1 MKQIYLKIFA
11 VAFAALTCINAL
23 ADGLS
28 LTANGT
34 SSYLLPSNFTGE
46 GDNVTSTDNPF
57 AGGALVKGTNVS
69 AFTVHSGTAQGVA
82 AFAQPYVLTDGEEV
96 TISFVAYQ
104 GWINNDKQTS
114 TIAII
119 NSDDSEIFSYTY
131 KPQACNV
138 ISVKIGGVELC
149 TTAFKGQSKADGGRG
164 GNAFTHNTQA
174 YSTNKDNNTVVTV
187 TIKKTGYV
195 SANFKNVAYEIDKT
209 FPGFLNEGTAVDFNK
224 ILFTSTIYEANAIGI
239 TDLTLTSTLRDVT
252 PVTYTIKYQDENGNF
267 IKSEKR
273 DTNVGD
279 SYTASAAD
287 MASFLSDDG
296 LKKYVYK
303 SGNETKTAVE
313 TAENNVITLVYTTYE
328 KQDYTIVAKA
338 GGVEIGTAKHGQTF
352 IDGTDKVYISKYMK
366 GTDGTWYKTTEPSYA
381 VVINQTTI
389 ELNYEKADID
399 YFFEVE
405 GLSNIT
411 GTAAGEYSGGAYC
424 AVSGTKTASLGTLPA
439 GKYQA
444 TAYLVGNGNRGI
456 LYQTDKEVYTTP
468 GLDRSSPK
476 EEYSTDFTLTNSAE
490 VSLHGYLHDDNTTNQ
505 SADIDYIYIKK
516 VGEVVNLPN
525 EYNTYY
531 AANDLDFTNNTAV
544 AAYTAQMN
552 DDNTAVMLEQV
563 YKVPAGEGV
572 ILKKLGEDATAVVN
586 LTTGVASL
594 EGNQMKGVKADM
606 DAEALVADNAY
617 ILVNQNFQKVGAAA
631 TGVLPAGKAYL
642 SLPAVKVASV
652 LKMYIVGEPTGV
664 TDVEE
669 AVLPTDNI
677 IYNVQG
683 MRVKKPVKGGLYIV
697 NGKTYAY

>member
-1 MKQIYLKIFA
+1 MKHISLKFFA

-23 ADGLS
+23 AQGLS

-34 SSYLLPSNFTGE
+34 SSYLLPSNFTVDGTT
-46 GDNVTSTDNPF
+46 VTSSDNPF
-57 AGGALVKGTNVS
+57 AGGALVKGTKVS
-69 AFTVHSGTAQGVA
+69 AFTVHSGTDQGVA
-82 AFAQPYVLTDGEEV
+82 AFAEPYVLTDGEEV

-149 TTAFKGQSKADGGRG
+149 TTAFKGQSKADGGKG
-164 GNAFTHNTQA
+164 GNAFTHNSQA

-366 GTDGTWYKTTEPSYA
+366 GTDGTWYKTTEPSYG

-411 GTAAGEYSGGAYC
+411 GTTAGEYSGGAYC
-424 AVSGTKTASLGTLPA
+424 AVKGTKTASLGTLPA
-439 GKYQA
+439 GKYIA
-444 TAYLVGNGNRGI
+444 TAYLVERG
-456 LYQTDKEVYTTP
+456 
-468 GLDRSSPK
+468 DRAIVFRYNEEAASAPVNKNSAK
-476 EEYSTDFTLTNSAE
+476 NEYSVDFTLTAETE
-490 VSLHGYLHDDNTTNQ
+490 VSLGGYTTDKGSTNQ
-505 SADIDYIYIKK
+505 SAGIDYIYIKK
-516 VGEVVNLPN
+516 VGEVVNLPY
-525 EYNTYY
+525 EYNTYC

-586 LTTGVASL
+586 LTTDVAPL
-594 EGNQMKGVKADM
+594 ADNQMKGVKADM

-617 ILVNQNFQKVGAAA
+617 ILVNQNFQKVGAEA

-642 SLPAVKVASV
+642 SLPAEPLASI

>member
-1 MKQIYLKIFA
+1 MKQIYLKLFA

-34 SSYLLPSNFTGE
+34 SSYLLPSNFTVDGTT
-46 GDNVTSTDNPF
+46 VTSSDNPF
-57 AGGALVKGTNVS
+57 TGGALVKGKYVN
-69 AFTVHSGTAQGVA
+69 AFTVHSGTEQGVA
-82 AFAQPYVLTDGEEV
+82 AFAEPYTLQPGEEV
-96 TISFVAYQ
+96 VIYFVAYQ
-104 GWINNDKQTS
+104 GWGNGGSTS
-114 TIAII
+114 TIAIT
-119 NSDDSEIFSYTY
+119 NSADKEIFSYTY
-131 KPQACNV
+131 TSGSCKV
-138 ISVKIGGVELC
+138 TSVKIGGTEKC
-149 TTAFKGQSKADGGRG
+149 TTPFSGQSYLNGKQSANGFTAGRQPYLTG
-164 GNAFTHNTQA
+164 Q
-174 YSTNKDNNTVVTV
+174 DNNTVVKV

-195 SANFKNVAYEIDKT
+195 SVNFNCVNSKVNKPFENTLDAAV
-209 FPGFLNEGTAVDFNK
+209 TADISK
-224 ILFTSTIYEANAIGI
+224 ITFTSPISDSDRAVGI
-239 TDLTLTSTLRDVT
+239 TDLNLTSTVKAVQ
-252 PVTYTIKYQDENGNF
+252 PVKYTIKYQDENGTF

-273 DTNVGD
+273 DTYVGER
-279 SYTASAAD
+279 YTASASD
-287 MASFLSDDG
+287 MESFLSGDG

-338 GGVEIGTAKHGQTF
+338 GGEVIGTVKDGQTF
-352 IDGTDKVYISKYMK
+352 LDGSDKVYVSKYMK
-366 GTDGTWYKTTEPSYA
+366 GTDGTWYKTTEPSYG
-381 VVINQTTI
+381 VVIDNAKI

-405 GLSNIT
+405 NLSNII
-411 GTAAGEYSGGAYC
+411 GTTAGEYSGGAYC
-424 AVSGTKTASLGTLPA
+424 AVNGRYTASLGTLPA

-476 EEYSTDFTLTNSAE
+476 GEYSTDFTLTNSAE
-490 VSLHGYLHDDNTTNQ
+490 VSLHGYLHNDNTTNQ

-525 EYNTYY
+525 EYNTYC
-531 AANDLDFTNNTAV
+531 AANDLDFNNNTAV

-552 DDNTAVMLEQV
+552 DDKTAVMLKQV
-563 YKVPAGEGV
+563 DKVPAGEGV

-586 LTTGVASL
+586 LTTDVAPL
-594 EGNQMKGVKADM
+594 ADNQMKGVKADM
-606 DAEALVADNAY
+606 NAEALVADNAY

-642 SLPAVKVASV
+642 SLPALKVASV

>member
-46 GDNVTSTDNPF
+46 GANVTSTDNPF
-57 AGGALVKGTNVS
+57 AGGALVKGTKVS
-69 AFTVHSGTAQGVA
+69 AFTVHSGTDQGVA
-82 AFAQPYVLTDGEEV
+82 AFAEPYVLTDGEEV

-366 GTDGTWYKTTEPSYA
+366 GTDGAWYKKTEPSYG
-381 VVINQTTI
+381 VVIDKPTI
-389 ELNYEKADID
+389 EVNYEKADID

-405 GLSNIT
+405 NLSNIIGPT
-411 GTAAGEYSGGAYC
+411 TGEYSGGAHS
-424 AVSGTKTASLGTLPA
+424 AVKGGNTASLGTLPA
-439 GKYQA
+439 GKYTA
-444 TAYLVGNGNRGI
+444 TSYLVERG
-456 LYQTDKEVYTTP
+456 
-468 GLDRSSPK
+468 DRAIVFRYNEEAASAPVNKNSAK
-476 EEYSTDFTLTNSAE
+476 NEYSVDFTLTAETE
-490 VSLHGYLHDDNTTNQ
+490 VSLGGYTTDNGSTNR
-505 SADIDYIYIKK
+505 SAGIDYVYIKK

-525 EYNTYY
+525 EYNTYC

-572 ILKKLGEDATAVVN
+572 ILKKLGDDATPVVN
-586 LTTGVASL
+586 LTTDVAPL
-594 EGNQMKGVKADM
+594 ADNQMKGVKADM
-606 DAEALVADNAY
+606 NAEALVADNAY
-617 ILVNQNFQKVGAAA
+617 ILVNQNFQKVGATA